1 MYLVKVYGF
10 LFGCKMETRYT
21 TDEVREHKTASRMS
35 GVLPKPALSG
45 ENVLQTVSRG
55 NAKFTIDD
63 PRILGYN
70 TKYLPRKS
78 PKIIESVRDNLCVAS
93 NNPSIGELGL
103 ISHIIP
109 PTIFVGSPE
118 DSFMSHLEMR
128 IDNY

>member
-1 MYLVKVYGF
+1 
-10 LFGCKMETRYT
+10 
-21 TDEVREHKTASRMS
+21 MS

-45 ENVLQTVSRG
+45 EKVLRTVSHRG
-55 NAKFTIDD
+55 KAKLTIDD

-78 PKIIESVRDNLCVAS
+78 PKIIESVRDNLCVVS
-93 NNPSIGELGL
+93 INPSIGELGL